1 MVFWRKKSIVITEII
16 IVVAVLSAIA
26 MISFSQIDE
35 RIASQ
40 IVCLEDND
48 GLNHNDCVIF
58 VDAVYEPENNI
69 VKITYSD
76 NSKMTSLVI
85 LEILGMEETF
95 HKEFSQQSFVEIVQF
110 DSAPKYGW
118 ASMPVVFSINH
129 EGLGKI
135 ELKTEIHPYDE
146 PKPKVIYSII
156 SHSEQRNTYTEFME
170 EIRETEKNIP

>member
-1 MVFWRKKSIVITEII
+1 MVFWRKKSIMAIELTT
-16 IVVAVLSAIA
+16 VALVLST
-26 MISFSQIDE
+26 ISAVSFLQTDE
-35 RIASQ
+35 QATSHP
-40 IVCLEDND
+40 CPETHKLFCNSF
-48 GLNHNDCVIF
+48 F

-76 NSKMTSLVI
+76 NSKMTSLVA

-95 HKEFSQQSFVEIVQF
+95 HKEFSQQSFVEIVRF

-135 ELKTEIHPYDE
+135 ELKTEIHLNDE
-146 PKPKVIYSII
+146 PKPKVIYSVI
-156 SHSEQRNTYTEFME
+156 SHSDTPNFLTDLDR
-170 EIRETEKNIP
+170 

>member
-1 MVFWRKKSIVITEII
+1 MVFWRKKSIVIAEII
-16 IVVAVLSAIA
+16 IVAAVLSAIT
-26 MISFSQIDE
+26 MVSFPQIDE
-35 RIASQ
+35 HTMSQ

-48 GLNHNDCVIF
+48 GLNRNDCVIF

-95 HKEFSQQSFVEIVQF
+95 HKEFSQQPFVEIVQF

-118 ASMPVVFSINH
+118 ATMPVTFFLEH
-129 EGLGKI
+129 EELGFI
-135 ELKTEIHPYDE
+135 GLKTEIHPYDE
-146 PKPKVIYSII
+146 PKSKVIYSKI
-156 SHSEQRNTYTEFME
+156 SYSDWSKLLSLKPES
-170 EIRETEKNIP
+170 

>member
-1 MVFWRKKSIVITEII
+1 MVFWRKKSIVIAEII
-16 IVVAVLSAIA
+16 IVAAVLSAIT
-26 MISFSQIDE
+26 MVSFPQMDE
-35 RIASQ
+35 HTMSQ
-40 IVCLEDND
+40 IVCLEYND
-48 GLNHNDCVIF
+48 GLNHNDCMIF

-118 ASMPVVFSINH
+118 ATMPVTFFLEH
-129 EGLGKI
+129 EELGFI
-135 ELKTEIHPYDE
+135 GLKTEIHPYDE
-146 PKPKVIYSII
+146 PKSKVIYSKI
-156 SHSEQRNTYTEFME
+156 SYSDWSKLLSLKPES
-170 EIRETEKNIP
+170 

>member
-16 IVVAVLSAIA
+16 IVAAVLSAVT
-26 MISFSQIDE
+26 MVSFPQMDE
-35 RIASQ
+35 HTMSQ
-40 IVCLEDND
+40 IVCLEYND
-48 GLNHNDCVIF
+48 GLNRNDCVIF

-95 HKEFSQQSFVEIVQF
+95 HKEFLQQSFVEIVQF

-118 ASMPVVFSINH
+118 ATMPVTFFLEH
-129 EGLGKI
+129 EELGFI
-135 ELKTEIHPYDE
+135 GLKTEIHPYDE
-146 PKPKVIYSII
+146 PKPKVIYSKI
-156 SHSEQRNTYTEFME
+156 S
-170 EIRETEKNIP
+170 

>member
-1 MVFWRKKSIVITEII
+1 MVFWRKKSIAVEII
-16 IVVAVLSAIA
+16 IVAVVLSVIA
-26 MISFSQIDE
+26 LMSFPQTDEHQI
-35 RIASQ
+35 SQ
-40 IVCLEDND
+40 IVCSGNDD
-48 GLNHNDCVIF
+48 GLNHGDCAIF
-58 VDAVYEPENNI
+58 VDAIYEPGNNI
-69 VKITYSD
+69 VKITYTD
-76 NSKMTSLVI
+76 NSKMTSLVV

-146 PKPKVIYSII
+146 PKPKVIYSKI
-156 SHSEQRNTYTEFME
+156 SYSDWSKLLSLKPES
-170 EIRETEKNIP
+170 

>member
-16 IVVAVLSAIA
+16 IVAAVLSAVTVV
-26 MISFSQIDE
+26 SFPQIDE
-35 RIASQ
+35 HTMSQ

-48 GLNHNDCVIF
+48 GLNHSDCVIF

-76 NSKMTSLVI
+76 NSKMTSLVV

-118 ASMPVVFSINH
+118 ATMPVTFFLEH
-129 EGLGKI
+129 EELGFI
-135 ELKTEIHPYDE
+135 GLKTEIHPYDE
-146 PKPKVIYSII
+146 PKPKVIYSKI
-156 SHSEQRNTYTEFME
+156 SYSDWSKLLSLKPES
-170 EIRETEKNIP
+170 

>member
-1 MVFWRKKSIVITEII
+1 MVFWRNKSIMAIEITT
-16 IVVAVLSAIA
+16 VALVLSSLALVPFLQTDEQA
-26 MISFSQIDE
+26 KSHPCPETHKLFCNSF
-35 RIASQ
+35 
-40 IVCLEDND
+40 
-48 GLNHNDCVIF
+48 F

-76 NSKMTSLVI
+76 NSKMTSLVA

-95 HKEFSQQSFVEIVQF
+95 HKEFSQQSFVEIVRF

-146 PKPKVIYSII
+146 PKPKVIYSVI
-156 SHSEQRNTYTEFME
+156 SHAEQRNTYTEFME
-170 EIRETEKNIP
+170 DRETETNKP

>member
-1 MVFWRKKSIVITEII
+1 MNKKIIATLSIITLSVIIFSISSNSALDESII
-16 IVVAVLSAIA
+16 
-26 MISFSQIDE
+26 SQT
-35 RIASQ
+35 
-40 IVCLEDND
+40 
-48 GLNHNDCVIF
+48 IF
-58 VDAVYEPENNI
+58 VDTVYEPENNL
-69 VKITYSD
+69 VKITYND
-76 NSKMTSLVI
+76 NSKKTNLVT

-110 DSAPKYGW
+110 YSAPKYGW

-156 SHSEQRNTYTEFME
+156 SHSEQRNTYTDFME
-170 EIRETEKNIP
+170 DRETEKNKP